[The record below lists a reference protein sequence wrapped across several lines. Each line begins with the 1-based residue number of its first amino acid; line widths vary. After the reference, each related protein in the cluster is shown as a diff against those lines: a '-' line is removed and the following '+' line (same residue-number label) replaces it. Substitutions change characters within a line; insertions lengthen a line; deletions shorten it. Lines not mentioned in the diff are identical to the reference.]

1 MNLIDAHT
9 HSSGRRNA
17 VIAVGVGESVP
28 ESGLSYAL
36 GIHPWKTVGGI
47 SAMYGPLESEARRK
61 DVVMIGETGFDRLR
75 GGNMEMQREVFLAHV
90 RLSESLQKPL
100 LLHVVKSLDEVLAV
114 RKSEKPTMPWIWHGF
129 RGNRQVAETLV
140 GKGFYLSVGERFN
153 EEAVRVIPTERLL
166 LETDESLLSIEEVA
180 TRVAAVRGIAPE
192 ELQASASAL
201 LMRLVK
207 RS

>member
-1 MNLIDAHT
+1 
-9 HSSGRRNA
+9 
-17 VIAVGVGESVP
+17 
-28 ESGLSYAL
+28 
-36 GIHPWKTVGGI
+36 
-47 SAMYGPLESEARRK
+47 
-61 DVVMIGETGFDRLR
+61 
-75 GGNMEMQREVFLAHV
+75 MEMQREVFLAHV

-129 RGNRQVAETLV
+129 RGNRQVAETVV

-180 TRVAAVRGIAPE
+180 TRVAAVRGIPPE